1 MKDLQM
7 SQQAYTLE
15 TQIVKS
21 VRLNYLLFLPKDYG
35 KNPQKRWPLIL
46 FLHGAGERGDDLE
59 LVKLHG
65 IPKVVE
71 QREDFPFIAVSP
83 QCPVD
88 SWWSAHI
95 EELDALLNEVVA
107 SYAVDTDRLYL
118 TGLSMGGYGTWHLA
132 ATYPQRFAAL
142 TPICGG
148 GPWFAGF
155 PEKVSVLKDVPIW
168 VFHGAQDDVVS
179 LEESERMVDALR
191 ACGSSV
197 RFTVY
202 PDADHDSWT
211 ETYDN
216 PELYEWFLQHTR
228 RESGTASHD
237 LSPSLADVRGHSR

>member
-1 MKDLQM
+1 M

-15 TQIVKS
+15 TEIVKS
-21 VRLNYLLFLPKDYG
+21 VQLNYLLFLPGDYG
-35 KNPQKRWPLIL
+35 ENPQKRWPLIL

-59 LVKLHG
+59 LVKIHG

-71 QREDFPFIAVSP
+71 QREAFPFITVSP
-83 QCPVD
+83 QCAAD

-95 EELDALLNEVVA
+95 EELDALLNEVTA

-142 TPICGG
+142 APICGG

-155 PEKVSVLKDVPIW
+155 PERVSVLKNVPIW
-168 VFHGAQDDVVS
+168 VFHGAQDEVVP
-179 LEESERMVDALR
+179 LEESAKMVDALK
-191 ACGSSV
+191 ACGSNV

-202 PDADHDSWT
+202 SDADHDSWT

-228 RESGTASHD
+228 RESGIT
-237 LSPSLADVRGHSR
+237 